1 VAIAHDAT
9 SGSAALIATA
19 TTTTWTHTPVGTPKG
34 VVVLIPQG
42 LSTDQVSGVTYG
54 GVALTRIRFA
64 ARSAAEACAVYTYFL
79 GQNIPTG
86 PQTVAVTTTGTNPMW
101 PQAATLTADS
111 AITAVDVENGLD
123 AGIIAN
129 PSLALS
135 PTAEATLYYVNAS
148 GLNAPV
154 STPESG
160 TTQLAARDLG
170 TISGHIGTKE
180 VAGAGATTIGW
191 TSASDDVCHAGLAVK
206 ESEPVAGPGMRSRV
220 FHPGRGPVEP
230 LVRFRTSPRS
240 SVVGPEG
247 PTVRAVGAL
256 DIHTIAANSYVLA
269 TPTGTLG
276 GDVLLASITL
286 DANAAFVAGQ
296 EFGSGDSGVPSGW
309 TKIHNF
315 STVTTTS
322 CSVHVFKRTAG
333 GTAGQPT
340 TDPSTFTWTVAQS
353 VNGSGA
359 ILAVADADPTLDGTT
374 SGEVSGG
381 SSVSGDLT
389 TTAQHD
395 LVVSFAGLN
404 NGTTVVYNSGPAG
417 SVQQWG
423 WTTNPCGQRN
433 ACAAIFDVAPGTV
446 TRTWTASSPND
457 QGMWAG
463 ALKPAEVGGTEAPAE
478 AATGAGAADA
488 ASVDITATA
497 DQAAGSGAAADAQGG
512 VAGQAEAASATGAA
526 NTTSVDSTATPT
538 AATGIGAAADGQAAL
553 TVNAEAATGTGAALD
568 ATVSTET
575 ATQAPAEAA
584 TGTGVAHDP
593 GVALTATA
601 EVATG
606 TGAAQDAVAAL
617 SAAPGAA
624 TGTGAAADPSTA
636 LTVNAGVATGT
647 GAALDATVSTET
659 LVNAPADVATGT
671 GAANDPGTALTVPG
685 GVATATGTA
694 NNAVAQIGAEA
705 PAGVATG
712 SGAALDATVA
722 ITTPAGVAVGS
733 GAALDATV
741 FVPPPVPPPR
751 WAEGA
756 AALAGLVEGAVAA
769 GAGGDVYLDVVED
782 DYDLHGGPVEG
793 GPVEGALVGAGIVE
807 GSSSL

>member
-111 AITAVDVENGLD
+111 TITAVDVENGLD

-389 TTAQHD
+389 TTQQHD

-463 ALKPAEVGGTEAPAE
+463 ALKPAAVGGPQTIPADQAVETETAQPVGRLKV
-478 AATGAGAADA
+478 AAAAQTVETETAQAVA
-488 ASVDITATA
+488 ASKVRTVGQAVETETAQAVGKLKVTATA
-497 DQAAGSGAAADAQGG
+497 QA
-512 VAGQAEAASATGAA
+512 VE
-526 NTTSVDSTATPT
+526 
-538 AATGIGAAADGQAAL
+538 
-553 TVNAEAATGTGAALD
+553 
-568 ATVSTET
+568 TET
-575 ATQAPAEAA
+575 AQAVTRVKTIPV
-584 TGTGVAHDP
+584 G
-593 GVALTATA
+593 
-601 EVATG
+601 
-606 TGAAQDAVAAL
+606 QAVE
-617 SAAPGAA
+617 
-624 TGTGAAADPSTA
+624 
-636 LTVNAGVATGT
+636 
-647 GAALDATVSTET
+647 TET
-659 LVNAPADVATGT
+659 AQVA
-671 GAANDPGTALTVPG
+671 
-685 GVATATGTA
+685 
-694 NNAVAQIGAEA
+694 
-705 PAGVATG
+705 
-712 SGAALDATVA
+712 
-722 ITTPAGVAVGS
+722 TPAGVVGQAVETETAQAIGRLKVKAAAQTVETETAQPVTVRKTRAAAQTVETETAQPVGRLKARAAAQAVETETAQAVTRRKVVAVGQSVEVESAQTILPS
-733 GAALDATV
+733 GPKIVAVGQAVETETGQAVTRVKVRTV
-741 FVPPPVPPPR
+741 AQSAEVETAQAVTHRKVRTVGQASETESAQAIVVPPPVPPPR

-756 AALAGLVEGAVAA
+756 AALAGLVEGAIAA

-793 GPVEGALVGAGIVE
+793 GLVEGALVGGGIIE
-807 GSSSL
+807 GSGGI